1 MFLQKDNINDAKIA
15 LDDGKIVGIPTET
28 VYGLGVNPYS
38 QEAVNRL
45 FKIKEVEFDNETHYW
60 SGDYDTGSVKPIH
73 DKTLISEAEVNYAA
87 NMRILEEFPL
97 HKQLNIIIDM
107 LDKSEIPNTEKF
119 TKLKDLIKVVKE
131 ETKQQKKVYE
141 EDDAFEYTTI
151 KEEIAKADK
160 LKDLSNLLSDTP
172 VFNLVDASDEL
183 RLNCTKNILHIT
195 VDGLLLLLLL
205 LLLL

>member
-1 MFLQKDNINDAKIA
+1 MYHAGTWYEWKEGSIIASEKKTFLFNAKNGVFTANI
-15 LDDGKIVGIPTET
+15 TET
-28 VYGLGVNPYS
+28 LKQDQFILDKLDTS
-38 QEAVNRL
+38 K

-60 SGDYDTGSVKPIH
+60 SGDYDTGSVKPVH

-160 LKDLSNLLSDTP
+160 LKDL
-172 VFNLVDASDEL
+172 
-183 RLNCTKNILHIT
+183 
-195 VDGLLLLLLL
+195 
-205 LLLL
+205 